1 MTADFQPLQT
11 ASVRA
16 IRPASERVGRPLRQ
30 RDLTRAMK
38 AAKAAGFDTFE
49 LVDPASGLTF
59 RAIGGGS
66 PPPEHELDAELRRFE
81 ARSRG

>member
-16 IRPASERVGRPLRQ
+16 IRPASERVGRTLRQ
-30 RDLTRAMK
+30 RDLTKAMK

-49 LVDPASGLTF
+49 LVDPASGLMF

-66 PPPEHELDAELRRFE
+66 VPPEHELDAELRRFE

>member
-1 MTADFQPLQT
+1 
-11 ASVRA
+11 
-16 IRPASERVGRPLRQ
+16 
-30 RDLTRAMK
+30 MK

-66 PPPEHELDAELRRFE
+66 PPPEEEDLDAELRRFE

>member
-1 MTADFQPLQT
+1 MTADFQSLQT

-16 IRPASERVGRPLRQ
+16 IRPASERLGRPVRQ

-49 LVDPASGLTF
+49 LLDPASGLTF

-66 PPPEHELDAELRRFE
+66 PPPEEDLDVELRRFE

>member
-1 MTADFQPLQT
+1 MTANFQPLQT
-11 ASVRA
+11 ASVTV

-30 RDLTRAMK
+30 RDLTSAMK
-38 AAKAAGFDTFE
+38 AAKAAGFDTFA

-66 PPPEHELDAELRRFE
+66 PPSEEDFDAN
-81 ARSRG
+81 AAAS